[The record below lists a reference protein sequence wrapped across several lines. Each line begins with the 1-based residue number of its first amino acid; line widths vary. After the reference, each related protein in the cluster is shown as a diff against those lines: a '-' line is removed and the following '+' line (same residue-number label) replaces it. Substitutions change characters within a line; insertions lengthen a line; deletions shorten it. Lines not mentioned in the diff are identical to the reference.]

1 MRVCGSAGPPRS
13 VIVNDFCLVGV
24 TITPDETEARF
35 AGDADRVLAVAI
47 PLQGFKLVTGRKAQ
61 GRQLGGRCQH
71 AQLAQRGILKVG
83 EFP

>member
-1 MRVCGSAGPPRS
+1 MARS
-13 VIVNDFCLVGV
+13 VIIDDLGFVGV
-24 TITPDETEARF
+24 TVAPNETEPPF

-61 GRQLGGRCQH
+61 GRKLGGRCQH
-71 AQLAQRGILKVG
+71 TQLAQRGILNVG